1 MEKGNW
7 MYLTAPEDLWAKVED
22 NGVDKEVR
30 VIAIGINQD
39 TSESMAQ
46 DDGRNTVLLIA
57 DPDNTWYWSSQ
68 YIPETPTGS
77 GGNVQ
82 AFFFPFNFQAEIDAI
97 IDPAVSELDQEK
109 RKEAYFA
116 SQKLVNEQAPV
127 VFLYWDKSFSAVANN
142 LGGFLPTTFN
152 SIFWNAN
159 QWYLT
164 E

>member
-57 DPDNTWYWSSQ
+57 DPDNTWDRELKEQWHELAQ
-68 YIPETPTGS
+68 
-77 GGNVQ
+77 VRRL
-82 AFFFPFNFQAEIDAI
+82 FFRPRRRFG
-97 IDPAVSELDQEK
+97 
-109 RKEAYFA
+109 R
-116 SQKLVNEQAPV
+116 
-127 VFLYWDKSFSAVANN
+127 
-142 LGGFLPTTFN
+142 
-152 SIFWNAN
+152 
-159 QWYLT
+159 
-164 E
+164 